1 MRLKYFPAL
10 GSIVFLAA
18 ALSASCASAPAVA
31 ASSETAAFS
40 LGSAYGEREVIA
52 FNVPAT
58 GKIKARAEWK
68 GKSSGLALVLNGP
81 GRTGYYKR
89 VDGMPP
95 LALSQIV
102 TPEILALGTE
112 WKISIICW
120 DENTRV
126 EGTLFV
132 EYPK

>member
-1 MRLKYFPAL
+1 MVL
-10 GSIVFLAA
+10 LAA
-18 ALSASCASAPAVA
+18 ALAASCASAPSVA

-40 LGSAYGEREVIA
+40 LGSSYGERQAIV
-52 FNVPAT
+52 FNVPAA
-58 GKIKARAEWK
+58 GKIRARAEWK
-68 GKSSGLALVLNGP
+68 GKSSGLALILNGP
-81 GRTGYYKR
+81 GKTGYYKR
-89 VDGMPP
+89 VDGLPP

-120 DENTRV
+120 DENTKV